1 MILPSLLL
9 FLLYTLS
16 IHVQCST
23 ETTESYSTTPSTDA
37 IKTTSVIEVDDIAS
51 TTPTTPTSTTTENSE
66 NVATLLPKIHNTP
79 VNVTY
84 VILPSELYL
93 GQRNLITVRSRQ
105 PKTKLMISMNVTG
118 LSETIKDSR
127 VYKLHRLNISQ
138 RWYGLDIPYEI
149 PFIFD
154 HEESIWVKMIFN
166 FTHCYKNDE
175 SERADDID
183 DNDNGADD
191 KGDKDNG
198 DDDDD
203 DDDDDGDDVDRCA
216 KYKVTQVVES
226 VQLKQLPIIIIGE
239 TDKPLYRPGESV
251 NFRYLA
257 LNVNSL
263 SPKSITA
270 PLPKKK
276 LIVKKKS
283 QFQLKDINRYDLSK
297 LENIIYKEIYITD
310 PMDNRV
316 KQWLNISP
324 KKALNLTYPL
334 LNKAIEGKWK
344 IHGVIGRHVK
354 EETLEFIVKQY
365 TLPKFTVSLET
376 PKIFNLHS
384 EYVQYSI
391 CAKYTNGPA
400 LKGHVKSILCACSEY
415 AWDNEYYTGNDEKTV
430 ESLVITRKCPSNGYE
445 VKLRPCI
452 IHNQALQ
459 ADGCANFNVSTKEFA
474 LPTDKYSKWNQ
485 ISILCAHVEED
496 STGSKLYN
504 CLKGDEIKSDQA
516 NLKLEF
522 PSVYKSKLP
531 ITGRVK
537 LSNYAK
543 NINYSVKISVSE
555 QKWGCY
561 WRGSAK
567 GTEYYINTIPVSSL
581 EDGVIH
587 IPPLHS
593 ENSILIEAEL
603 LSWDSVS
610 KVYLQIWPAQDKI
623 VTTCPNTVK
632 LLLLS
637 NIRLSDKII
646 FIESM
651 IRGEHMK
658 IMIPAADKMLVDNH
672 ITDDCVDRDDELGHY
687 ECTGENPEEIQCLPG
702 WQGENCLVPIC
713 SSQCNPK
720 GGLCIKPGD
729 CQCKSG
735 WSGANCDQCVK
746 RENCL
751 HGKCI
756 EGNDC
761 VCDDGWTGYSCD
773 RKTVIYKEISEEAN
787 ETITTESVM
796 EVKST
801 DELENSFTST
811 PPSTDS
817 PQINTKPVRTFYQRR
832 IEFPINGSWG
842 PRFTAIIYIHHQQD
856 NASPEIIATQ
866 LTVEQIENCTSN
878 AIALQS
884 KSHKSSIEFSQNVA
898 DPGEKIEMT
907 ITPQGVLSPSALSSI
922 DQETSCYNTS
932 GKLCK
937 TKGQLSN
944 ELCFIRI
951 SDTSLDNFQGD
962 KNLINLKS
970 FTEKL
975 IDYAMHSEYRPSI
988 AASTQEAFQAAG
1000 FQIGSTYPQ
1009 PMFVHQLYA
1018 CPQFS
1023 YSGVAVVLADSEVN
1037 NNNAVPQPL
1046 PLLRNTNVPLVK
1058 PRLRD
1063 FFPEVWLFQVLPI
1076 TDLQISDQVDEKA
1089 KKTDTNEINESRG
1102 IKLNLT
1108 VPDTITIPDTITS
1121 WRASA
1126 YCTTKLNGLW
1136 FGEPQTIT
1144 VNMPFYLE
1152 ITPPKEMKRGE
1163 ILHIPVSVQH
1173 ETTISDI
1180 ICLNEQETQSERE
1193 FEFVLPKN
1201 MIKDSLNS
1209 YISYSDEVLGPALV
1223 NLDKLVRLPTGC
1235 GEQNMLKYQRDD
1247 GSFSAFGKSDKEG
1260 STWLTAFVIR
1270 VFAKAYKL
1278 EPTLSIEWE
1287 NLFTNG
1293 IHFLITRQN
1302 NESGCFEEH
1311 GKVLYSPLQG
1321 ISGIDEFQLKD
1332 ILLTSFVSS
1341 ALFETRPND
1350 AGNKLNIKYTSNAE
1364 EAYNNGLKCLTQYL
1378 VNLESYDEL
1387 PTSALVQI
1395 THTYTLIQPNSQL
1408 TTDLQDVVIK
1418 RKQVIQDQFGEKI
1431 YWSDR
1436 FDKVETNTTS
1446 CNSTTQNTFIN
1457 NNHNIDN
1464 IEPRDLESTA
1474 YAFLSLNRM
1483 NQTVNQL
1490 FPIIRW
1496 ISSKQKSNGGFYS
1509 TQDTVLGLEAI
1520 AEFAKRLG
1528 VYNNDNNTN
1537 SSYGVLQISN
1547 HVNIDSFKLNDTITL
1562 EKRQVINQ
1570 IELPNLEFKHAN
1582 DAEDKVIHSVW
1593 KLTSNQS
1600 IKDCMLV
1607 QNTFIYNL
1615 PEIEDVKT
1623 KFKLSYDIIQKTS
1636 PGDDKNCK
1644 SAKLVMC
1651 LQLNS
1656 RKDEKPISTGMLLIR
1671 VAMVTGWEPIV
1682 DQLNSQL
1689 GAEDDSLKMLTIND
1703 EQNEI
1708 SLYFNEFSE
1717 EEANELGDWEQLK
1730 RCVDVPIHQVY
1741 YVQNAKNATITAY
1754 EYYTPEESITVT
1766 YRLDECREAWP
1777 MNEILSTTETP
1788 SVTSSESTT
1797 ITDIPSEDLP
1807 PKEET
1812 PCPVCIDKVTD
1823 MKLLL
1828 NDVFNSVCRQ
1838 SNGIYFLKVHE
1849 VHDNTINATIT
1860 HIIQSNI
1867 TVTWNTTL
1875 QLPDSNQCPC
1885 QLIKTHQNLV
1895 LLLKTSAEIPPGD
1908 AIINIQALN
1917 TPVKFISDNEILPIL
1932 EVAADKKWSDSEK
1945 VIIRQLIKPDESTST
1960 QDCKQ
1965 LPKLIEFMKKF
1976 YG

>member
-1 MILPSLLL
+1 MHVYTRTFHITMLGSTIYPFRKMILPSLLL

-51 TTPTTPTSTTTENSE
+51 TTPTTTTTTTTENSE

-334 LNKAIEGKWK
+334 LNKAVEGKWK

-354 EETLEFIVKQY
+354 KETLEFTVKQY

-603 LSWDSVS
+603 LSPSGVPLPPSSLSPVESTSKDASESSPEQLNNNYFWPGKPWSPNDNPVTDSVTLRSWDSVS

-735 WSGANCDQCVK
+735 WSGANCDQCVQ

-1089 KKTDTNEINESRG
+1089 KKIDISGINESRG

-1108 VPDTITIPDTITS
+1108 VPDTITS

-1163 ILHIPVSVQH
+1163 ILHIPVSMFILDRKYLQKPENFNFSECYDVLLDVQVNNDDWLVVGATKHSACLCSGDKATYLVGLQAKRLGKLNITAEALAIKNSQSCQSIQHSDLQLDISKRKRFQSKSLTDKIRRHVNVIPEGVQH

-1235 GEQNMLKYQRDD
+1235 GEQNMVLVAPNVYILDYLKSTPSINSNENKGNYIQTAKSHIVSGYIQQLKYQRDD

-1321 ISGIDEFQLKD
+1321 ISGIDE
-1332 ILLTSFVSS
+1332 
-1341 ALFETRPND
+1341 
-1350 AGNKLNIKYTSNAE
+1350 SN
-1364 EAYNNGLKCLTQYL
+1364 
-1378 VNLESYDEL
+1378 
-1387 PTSALVQI
+1387 
-1395 THTYTLIQPNSQL
+1395 
-1408 TTDLQDVVIK
+1408 
-1418 RKQVIQDQFGEKI
+1418 
-1431 YWSDR
+1431 
-1436 FDKVETNTTS
+1436 
-1446 CNSTTQNTFIN
+1446 
-1457 NNHNIDN
+1457 
-1464 IEPRDLESTA
+1464 
-1474 YAFLSLNRM
+1474 
-1483 NQTVNQL
+1483 
-1490 FPIIRW
+1490 
-1496 ISSKQKSNGGFYS
+1496 
-1509 TQDTVLGLEAI
+1509 
-1520 AEFAKRLG
+1520 
-1528 VYNNDNNTN
+1528 
-1537 SSYGVLQISN
+1537 
-1547 HVNIDSFKLNDTITL
+1547 
-1562 EKRQVINQ
+1562 
-1570 IELPNLEFKHAN
+1570 
-1582 DAEDKVIHSVW
+1582 
-1593 KLTSNQS
+1593 
-1600 IKDCMLV
+1600 
-1607 QNTFIYNL
+1607 
-1615 PEIEDVKT
+1615 
-1623 KFKLSYDIIQKTS
+1623 
-1636 PGDDKNCK
+1636 
-1644 SAKLVMC
+1644 
-1651 LQLNS
+1651 
-1656 RKDEKPISTGMLLIR
+1656 
-1671 VAMVTGWEPIV
+1671 
-1682 DQLNSQL
+1682 
-1689 GAEDDSLKMLTIND
+1689 
-1703 EQNEI
+1703 
-1708 SLYFNEFSE
+1708 
-1717 EEANELGDWEQLK
+1717 
-1730 RCVDVPIHQVY
+1730 
-1741 YVQNAKNATITAY
+1741 
-1754 EYYTPEESITVT
+1754 
-1766 YRLDECREAWP
+1766 
-1777 MNEILSTTETP
+1777 
-1788 SVTSSESTT
+1788 
-1797 ITDIPSEDLP
+1797 
-1807 PKEET
+1807 
-1812 PCPVCIDKVTD
+1812 
-1823 MKLLL
+1823 
-1828 NDVFNSVCRQ
+1828 
-1838 SNGIYFLKVHE
+1838 
-1849 VHDNTINATIT
+1849 
-1860 HIIQSNI
+1860 
-1867 TVTWNTTL
+1867 
-1875 QLPDSNQCPC
+1875 
-1885 QLIKTHQNLV
+1885 
-1895 LLLKTSAEIPPGD
+1895 
-1908 AIINIQALN
+1908 
-1917 TPVKFISDNEILPIL
+1917 
-1932 EVAADKKWSDSEK
+1932 
-1945 VIIRQLIKPDESTST
+1945 
-1960 QDCKQ
+1960 
-1965 LPKLIEFMKKF
+1965 
-1976 YG
+1976 